1 MSTSNRPSSARTA
14 LVAAASGVVLLAAV
28 VGFAVGLP
36 EVAGAEGAEG
46 GEGPGVEALA
56 PLPESLPGDLVSL
69 TSPEMPAE
77 IVEQSGG
84 AEALADIVDSG
95 AANVAELYGEPSAF
109 GIYGRTDGS
118 VLVTV
123 TVGPGEPGLFVPD
136 GTPISP
142 EVQGVARS
150 TLDFVQTDDGVCS
163 VIYAQPIAAG
173 QAADPAELPQRVHC
187 QLGADGLLYDVTS
200 QGLSI
205 EETVAA
211 ADALLEDEQG

>member
-14 LVAAASGVVLLAAV
+14 LLAAASGVVLLAAV

-36 EVAGAEGAEG
+36 EVAGAEG

-163 VIYAQPIAAG
+163 VIYAQP
-173 QAADPAELPQRVHC
+173 
-187 QLGADGLLYDVTS
+187 
-200 QGLSI
+200 
-205 EETVAA
+205 
-211 ADALLEDEQG
+211 